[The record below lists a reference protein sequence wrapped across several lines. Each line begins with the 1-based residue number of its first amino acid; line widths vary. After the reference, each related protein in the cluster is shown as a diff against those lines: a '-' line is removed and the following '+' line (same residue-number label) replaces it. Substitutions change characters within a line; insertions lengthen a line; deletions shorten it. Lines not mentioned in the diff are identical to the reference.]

1 MKKLFLI
8 PALCLMCVGCNQAA
22 HNENME
28 SSSEEHSADWSI
40 TTKVKAAIM
49 GDISLPAS
57 ARFVSVETTDG
68 VVTLTGTVHSKADK
82 NRIGQ
87 IAKNVHGVK
96 DVENN
101 IEVSNY

>member
-1 MKKLFLI
+1 MKKYLLI

-22 HNENME
+22 HDDNEG
-28 SSSEEHSADWSI
+28 SSSEEHSADWTI

-49 GDISLPAS
+49 ADVSLSAS
-57 ARFVSVETTDG
+57 SRFVSVETTDG
-68 VVTLTGTVHSKADK
+68 VVTLTGTVSTKTDK

-96 DVENN
+96 DVEND
-101 IEVSNY
+101 IEVSDD